1 MSIIYVFIILS
12 FSGLFLVD
20 AVRVEL
26 PDLLY
31 DSQQTRISQLVKN
44 TNCHGD
50 ILISQG
56 ILWRNTPV
64 RLQLWITLQHSTYMS
79 CYHGKKNAPFLSCTM
94 AIVTNWALTMAKFTI
109 MSCRNESMDF
119 KMSEILHRSEMC
131 SYINCTLNIF
141 FSKCNEFISSF
152 HNQRRWRFPAL
163 SC

>member
-1 MSIIYVFIILS
+1 MIYVFIILS

-64 RLQLWITLQHSTYMS
+64 RLQLWISLQHFTYMS
-79 CYHGKKNAPFLSCTM
+79 CYHGKKCLFLELYHGNCHQLSSNHGKLHC
-94 AIVTNWALTMAKFTI
+94 
-109 MSCRNESMDF
+109 NESMDF

-152 HNQRRWRFPAL
+152 HNQRRWHFPAL